1 MGSPCASTKHG
12 RLYYLAPYTN
22 NWPEE
27 RVTKDKTIKEN
38 MSSTNEEIENK
49 LGHPPAMKVGGVRI
63 AQRRRS
69 FDEKEEAPK
78 PQPQNQKNG
87 EEETTGEEKEDEQTE
102 EKNVTKSNTKAG
114 AIVSGVQGN
123 PTKDFPTAAVKHTHD
138 KPVPTH
144 TPPHTSVKQTVI
156 QQPRKQ

>member
-1 MGSPCASTKHG
+1 MG
-12 RLYYLAPYTN
+12 RDRQLYTTTLCQDLRSCYKQRA
-22 NWPEE
+22 
-27 RVTKDKTIKEN
+27 N
-38 MSSTNEEIENK
+38 MSTNEEIENK

-69 FDEKEEAPK
+69 FDEKEEKEK
-78 PQPQNQKNG
+78 PQKNG
-87 EEETTGEEKEDEQTE
+87 EEEKNGEGEEKEEGEQTE
-102 EKNVTKSNTKAG
+102 EKTTVTKSNTKAG

-123 PTKDFPTAAVKHTHD
+123 PAKDFPTAAVRHTHE
-138 KPVPTH
+138 KPAPTH

>member
-1 MGSPCASTKHG
+1 MSTK
-12 RLYYLAPYTN
+12 
-22 NWPEE
+22 
-27 RVTKDKTIKEN
+27 
-38 MSSTNEEIENK
+38 EEIETK

-69 FDEKEEAPK
+69 LTEEKEETPK
-78 PQPQNQKNG
+78 PQKNG
-87 EEETTGEEKEDEQTE
+87 EEEKEKAENGEEVKEGEEQSE
-102 EKNVTKSNTKAG
+102 ENGKPVTKSNTKAG

-123 PTKDFPTAAVKHTHD
+123 PAKDFPTSAVKHTHE
-138 KPVPTH
+138 KLVPTH